1 MIELRFNYADS
12 RISREMRLFV
22 FIAYIRCL
30 YLIIYVFLK
39 FIRKYA
45 AKIPKKPEISP

>member
-1 MIELRFNYADS
+1 MFSHTILIIN
-12 RISREMRLFV
+12 V
-22 FIAYIRCL
+22 
-30 YLIIYVFLK
+30 YLIIYVFLN

>member
-1 MIELRFNYADS
+1 MIN
-12 RISREMRLFV
+12 V
-22 FIAYIRCL
+22 

-39 FIRKYA
+39 FIKKYA

>member
-30 YLIIYVFLK
+30 YLIIIYVS
-39 FIRKYA
+39 
-45 AKIPKKPEISP
+45 IPYFYLW

>member
-22 FIAYIRCL
+22 FIDYIRCL
-30 YLIIYVFLK
+30 YLIIYVS
-39 FIRKYA
+39 
-45 AKIPKKPEISP
+45 IPYFYLW